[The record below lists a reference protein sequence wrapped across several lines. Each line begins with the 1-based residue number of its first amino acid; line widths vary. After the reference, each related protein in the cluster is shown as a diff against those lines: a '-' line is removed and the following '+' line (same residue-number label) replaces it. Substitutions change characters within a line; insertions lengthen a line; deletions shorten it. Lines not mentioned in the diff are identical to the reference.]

1 MHYKVIDFR
10 IEFNRKHFLEY
21 AEKRKIDT
29 FTSFIPSKI
38 EIGCIRRGGR
48 ILYSSNYDREM
59 KELQSDE
66 YTYEMLDM
74 RKILSGIIFKE
85 V

>member
-1 MHYKVIDFR
+1 
-10 IEFNRKHFLEY
+10 
-21 AEKRKIDT
+21 
-29 FTSFIPSKI
+29 
-38 EIGCIRRGGR
+38 
-48 ILYSSNYDREM
+48 LYSSNYDREM